1 MAHDH
6 AHAHAGDQ
14 AGYFTD
20 QLCTIASCGILGAVC
35 VLMYTQDRLGIIL
48 ARPFHRPVLVGGIA
62 LIALAVVRGVALW
75 AEAGR
80 AAARQHDHDDHHHH
94 DAACDHGGDCGHDH
108 DHDHAYT
115 PIKYAALL
123 VPLFLFISDL
133 PNEGFSPEHLARQM
147 GNAALE
153 SPAGDI
159 AAKGGQVLTL
169 GFGELG
175 EAAYLAD
182 KRSALEGRT
191 IRVKGMFMP
200 LGDDKQFTLFK
211 IRMTCCAADAVPMQ
225 VRILSPSALT
235 QFKTRDWVMAEGVLQ
250 FRKVVGKDKYIP
262 VVTLNSSEDVRA
274 IDAEPTEYDL
284 T

>member
-1 MAHDH
+1 MGHDH
-6 AHAHAGDQ
+6 AHSGDR

-20 QLCTIASCGILGAVC
+20 QLCTIAACGILGAVC
-35 VLMYTQDRLGIIL
+35 VLMYAQDRLGIIL
-48 ARPFHRPVLVGGIA
+48 AKQFHVPVLVGGLA

-75 AEAGR
+75 AESGHVAT
-80 AAARQHDHDDHHHH
+80 QDHDHEHHHH
-94 DAACDHGGDCGHDH
+94 DGPCDHGADCGHNH

-153 SPAGDI
+153 GPEGDI
-159 AAKGGQVLTL
+159 AAKGGHVLTL

-182 KRSALEGRT
+182 KRTALEGRT

-200 LGDDKQFTLFK
+200 LGNDKQFTLFK

-225 VRILSPSALT
+225 VRIVSPTALT

-250 FRKVVGKDKYIP
+250 FRKVVGKDKFIP
-262 VVTLNSSEDVRA
+262 VVTLNAAEDVRA
-274 IDAEPTEYDL
+274 IEPEPTEYDL
-284 T
+284 S